1 MDEVLQTPS
10 PRAKSKPIG
19 GSGTPLFEFPK
30 FVMPNFELSKFEIP
44 SEFHGLAE
52 KSASQAKETCEKMK
66 NATEEMTDRF
76 KDAYTA
82 ATKGAADYGARL
94 IDAARTNTNTA
105 FDYAINLLAAK
116 SLPEVVELSTTH
128 LRNQFDALTKQSKE
142 LTAIA
147 QKVANETAEPM
158 KDGITKA
165 FRKAA

>member
-1 MDEVLQTPS
+1 
-10 PRAKSKPIG
+10 
-19 GSGTPLFEFPK
+19 
-30 FVMPNFELSKFEIP
+30 
-44 SEFHGLAE
+44 
-52 KSASQAKETCEKMK
+52 MK

-116 SLPEVVELSTTH
+116 SLPEAVQLSTTH